1 MQSHHHYKIGLFRDN
16 VGNFCRAVE
25 KSLRLGSSK
34 GFMCRFQFR
43 HDVFKYLFGDCCILN
58 LEDFDRK
65 YFKNGWDQSYRLY
78 RNRASGIRIVFP
90 IEVDLYIARIGG
102 GRYCLDGTTLRYI
115 TRDAKDKFN

>member
-1 MQSHHHYKIGLFRDN
+1 MQSHHHQKIGLFRDN

-34 GFMCRFQFR
+34 GFMFRFQFR
-43 HDVFKYLFGDCCILN
+43 HDVFKHLFGDCCILS

-78 RNRASGIRIVFP
+78 RTELQVLG
-90 IEVDLYIARIGG
+90 
-102 GRYCLDGTTLRYI
+102 
-115 TRDAKDKFN
+115 